1 MKSKKTTKRVK
12 ESLKG
17 LAKGSEAYSDA
28 YEDVMQ
34 RIEGQDK
41 DSRKLAHDAL
51 SWINSATR
59 PLNTLELQHALAV
72 EAESEFDRDNIPFL
86 DDIISVCAGLVTVD
100 EESDVIRLVHYTAQE
115 FFQRTWTRWFSNA
128 HHGIATACVTYLS
141 FDPFKAGPCSTDMDF
156 EARLDTYPL
165 FSYAARNWGHHVRT
179 QQTGISLILALLEDT
194 PRLNACV
201 QGLFARKEFPTHWNY
216 SQEVPESFTGLHLA
230 SYFGLENVVLYM
242 IQQGK
247 QSEAIDS
254 FGRLPL
260 TWAAFNGYVG
270 VAQHLLERSIRSD
283 SGDNDGRTPLAWAA
297 CNGHERVVKLLVE
310 KGLDLGSRDTFGRT
324 PLSLAASNG
333 FVGVVKLLVEIGS
346 DLDSRDADDRTPLSW
361 AAYKGHITI
370 VQLLLEGGVDPDS
383 KDVDGRTPLSWA
395 AYNGCEA
402 VVQILLVHSVD
413 PDSKDEIGRTPLS
426 WAADNG
432 HERVVK
438 LLLKKGVEVSS
449 LDQTGR
455 TPLDWASYYGHKT
468 VVELLVKRISHRQPH
483 APSATGGAAVKQGD
497 FQNNEPRNPGSRAHA
512 PGATWS
518 DSHEI
523 RGQDKQKQQLGEP
536 SLESG
541 GITPTNSDSQRRPLS
556 PENASPQT
564 VPSLNSKWYC
574 RLCPGKGRVWT
585 WRSDLLHHIQLTHA
599 VQFHYYC
606 TDPDCP
612 DAIGRNPIA
621 KRRDQVR
628 YHYTTKHGRWASKQ
642 EIDQS
647 RQEEPHPR
655 FCLICDTSVH
665 SWLEFYKCIARHCQ
679 DQCSSTV
686 SDEQSA
692 SGSQKRRKI
701 NDELGGSLTAPEL
714 TRDEHALQDLQ
725 LQLMLLEQQNKRLSK
740 ET

>member
-1 MKSKKTTKRVK
+1 
-12 ESLKG
+12 
-17 LAKGSEAYSDA
+17 
-28 YEDVMQ
+28 MQ
-34 RIEGQDK
+34 RIEGQDM

-51 SWINSATR
+51 SWINGATR

-72 EAESEFDRDNIPFL
+72 EAESEFDKDNIPFL

-141 FDPFKAGPCSTDMDF
+141 FNPFKAGPCSTDMDF

-179 QQTGISLILALLEDT
+179 QQTGISLVVALLEDT

-216 SQEVPESFTGLHLA
+216 SQQVPKLFTGLHLA

-270 VAQHLLERSIRSD
+270 VAQHLLERSTESD
-283 SGDNDGRTPLAWAA
+283 SGDNDGRTSLAWAA
-297 CNGHERVVKLLVE
+297 CNGHERVVKLLIE
-310 KGLDLGSRDTFGRT
+310 RGLDLGWRDAFGRT

-333 FVGVVKLLVEIGS
+333 FVGVVKLLVETGS

-370 VQLLLEGGVDPDS
+370 AQLLLEGGVDPDS

-426 WAADNG
+426 WAAENG
-432 HERVVK
+432 HEKVVE
-438 LLLKKGVEVSS
+438 LLLKKGVEVTSI
-449 LDQTGR
+449 DQTGR
-455 TPLDWASYYGHKT
+455 TPFGWASYYRHKT
-468 VVELLVKRISHRQPH
+468 VVGLLVGEQLCRYPH
-483 APSATGGAAVKQGD
+483 ALVFTGGAAVKQGE
-497 FQNNEPRNPGSRAHA
+497 FENNKPRSSGSRAHT
-512 PGATWS
+512 PNTTWS
-518 DSHEI
+518 GGHEV
-523 RGQDKQKQQLGEP
+523 RGQDQQNQPFRRP
-536 SLESG
+536 SLEST
-541 GITPTNSDSQRRPLS
+541 GISPKNGDSQVRPLS
-556 PENASPQT
+556 PEVTSPQT
-564 VPSLNSKWYC
+564 VPSLHSKWYC
-574 RLCPGKGRVWT
+574 RLCPEKNRLYTSRETLLGHI
-585 WRSDLLHHIQLTHA
+585 DLAHA
-599 VQFHYYC
+599 VRFYYYC
-606 TDPDCP
+606 TEPHCP
-612 DAIGRNPIA
+612 DAIARNPNFN
-621 KRRDQVR
+621 RLDRVHH
-628 YHYTTKHGRWASKQ
+628 HYMTKHGRRTTDQ
-642 EIDQS
+642 EIHQS
-647 RQEEPHPR
+647 RREEPHPR
-655 FCLICDTSVH
+655 FCLICYTFVH
-665 SWLEFYKCIARHCQ
+665 SWREFYNCVVRHCQ

-692 SGSQKRRKI
+692 AGSQKRRKI
-701 NDELGGSLTAPEL
+701 KDEIGGSLTAPEL
-714 TRDEHALQDLQ
+714 TRDDHAPQDLQ
-725 LQLMLLEQQNKRLSK
+725 MQLMLLEQQNKRLRLSR